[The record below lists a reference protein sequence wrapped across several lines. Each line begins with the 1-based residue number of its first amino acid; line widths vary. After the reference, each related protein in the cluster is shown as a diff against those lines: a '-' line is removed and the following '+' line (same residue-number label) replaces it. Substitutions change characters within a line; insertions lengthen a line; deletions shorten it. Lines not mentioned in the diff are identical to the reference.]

1 MKINNAHSF
10 CELFLDKFLENGFV
24 AMPKREC
31 KIYFLHLLLKDGQ
44 FKNKKGDTD
53 FH

>member
-31 KIYFLHLLLKDGQ
+31 KISFLHLLLKDGQ
-44 FKNKKGDTD
+44 FKNKKGHTD
-53 FH
+53 LH